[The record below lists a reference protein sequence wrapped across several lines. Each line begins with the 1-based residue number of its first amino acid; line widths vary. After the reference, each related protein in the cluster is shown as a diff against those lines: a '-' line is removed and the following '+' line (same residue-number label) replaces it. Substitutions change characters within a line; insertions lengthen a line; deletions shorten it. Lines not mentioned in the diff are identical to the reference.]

1 MKRMNGKRKLCL
13 LLAAAILLGSL
24 PSMTASAAY
33 ANGYEGGISGDG
45 VGIYAYG
52 VDISAWQGSTVD
64 FEKIAAD
71 GYSFVILRAGYAENE
86 DGTFEDNYKRAK
98 SAGLNVGAY
107 LYSYAD
113 TTEEALREAAA
124 MKQWLKGKQLEY
136 PVYYDLEDPE
146 THGGL
151 SKETLTDIALTFLDE
166 MAKEGWLVGLYSCK
180 SWLETKMDTA
190 KICKTY
196 ECWMAHFVSD
206 GTYQIYDR
214 YDEAFGMWQ
223 YSPSG
228 IVDGVAGGVDMNV
241 AFKDY
246 PAICRQFGF
255 NGYTATGETLA
266 LSGVSAPTVLTKG
279 EIYPVEGRI
288 LSSGGN
294 LTSVT
299 VGFYDQDGEQVTGRS
314 AGPKQLSYELKDL
327 ASGVKSVDLPE
338 GIYYYCIYATNSKDS
353 KCLLRQQVVVS
364 GIGARLDDASTPG
377 QWKEGDEF
385 FPKGVITAS
394 TAIQSVTV
402 SVVDSGNKT
411 RCSLS
416 AAPAATEF
424 DLSKL
429 EGKMNVSS
437 LQTGEYTYCVDVK
450 TQKGSKRL
458 LSEEFRIWVRSDPVT
473 ISSAPLKKEYYPGDE
488 ITLDGTLTSQNS
500 NLDGVYLKVTDAF
513 GTELVSAELTPKKQE
528 LALSTFNTSIDLKN
542 LPVGAYLCEICA
554 LNAAGPVTAGEYRF
568 IVRPDDISLCG
579 LEAPTMLTLG
589 DGFHLRGVVA
599 SDVSALEFVSV
610 TVADVN
616 GAVLLSAAAVPMQA
630 AFDLSAFDSQLVFSD
645 LKKGTYTLRISS
657 ENMYNYT
664 TLYEAP
670 LTITVNRDTITW
682 SDEYFDPAGLSYGP
696 GSTLGFYGELTS
708 AASNITDLEV
718 SILGGDGHT
727 VMSAST
733 APNDTVAYLAQFN
746 QMLRLAALPAG
757 GYRLIVT
764 AENASGRYVML
775 QSDFFVTECLHLNV
789 YSGTVYEA
797 NCVSGGAICDSR
809 CLDCGAKVRAGQ
821 ALEKKDHEYVDGVCK
836 SCRRGVFK
844 QVNAIPEEAGLRS
857 GGRYV
862 LTCIDGETTYALG
875 AGGETVEIAVEQ
887 DMLQVSAELLW
898 EPVCQRDGTVLLRNP
913 YGEYLHLDSGG
924 LFVGAGRS
932 NGVFVLTEAAGLF
945 TLSQSGEQGRCLS
958 FSDAAFSAEKTAAE
972 LLVYVYQP

>member
-1 MKRMNGKRKLCL
+1 MKRMYGKRKLCL

-24 PSMTASAAY
+24 PSITASAAY

-45 VGIYAYG
+45 AGIYAYG

-98 SAGLNVGAY
+98 SAGLDVGAY

-151 SKETLTDIALTFLDE
+151 SKEALTDIALTFLDE
-166 MAKEGWLVGLYSCK
+166 MAKDGWLVGLYSCK

-196 ECWMAHFVSD
+196 ECWMAHFVRD

-228 IVDGVAGGVDMNV
+228 TVDGVEGGVDMNV

-255 NGYTATGETLA
+255 NGYTATGETLL
-266 LSGVSAPTVLTKG
+266 LSSVTAPQVLTKG
-279 EIYPVEGRI
+279 ESYPVDGRVI
-288 LSSGGN
+288 SSGGN

-299 VGFYDQDGEQVTGRS
+299 AGFYNQDGEQVTGRS
-314 AGPKQLSYELKDL
+314 VGPRQLSYELKDL
-327 ASGVKSVDLPE
+327 ASGVKSADLPE

-353 KCLLRQQVVVS
+353 KCLLRQEVVVS
-364 GIGARLDDASTPG
+364 TVGARLDDANTPG
-377 QWKEGDEF
+377 QWKEGEEF
-385 FPKGVITAS
+385 VPDGVITAS
-394 TAIQSVTV
+394 TAIQSVVV
-402 SVVDSGNKT
+402 SVIDSGNKT
-411 RCSLS
+411 KCSLS
-416 AAPAATEF
+416 AEPDATEF
-424 DLSKL
+424 DLADL
-429 EGKMNVSS
+429 VGKMNISS
-437 LQTGEYTYCVDVK
+437 LSTGKYTYCIDVK
-450 TQKGSKRL
+450 TQNGTKRL
-458 LSEEFRIWVRSDPVT
+458 LSEEFHIWVRSDPVT
-473 ISSAPLKKEYYPGDE
+473 ISSDPLKKEYYPGDE

-500 NLDGVYLKVTDAF
+500 NLDVVYLKVTDAF
-513 GTELVSAELTPKKQE
+513 GTELVSAELMPKKKE
-528 LALSTFNTSIDLKN
+528 LDLSEFNAEIELKE
-542 LPVGAYLCEICA
+542 LPVGTYSCEICA

-579 LEAPTMLTLG
+579 LEAPTSITLG

-610 TVADVN
+610 TVTDVN
-616 GAVLLSAAAVPMQA
+616 GGVLLSAAAAPMKA

-645 LKKGTYTLRISS
+645 LKKGTYTLRISA

-664 TLYEAP
+664 ILYETP
-670 LTITVNRDTITW
+670 FTVTVNRDTITW
-682 SDEYFDPAGLSYGP
+682 TDEYFDPAGLSYGP

-708 AASNITDLEV
+708 ASSDITCLKAE
-718 SILGGDGHT
+718 ILGEDGHT
-727 VMSAST
+727 VMSASLE
-733 APNDTVAYLAQFN
+733 PNDSVAYLAPFN
-746 QMLRLAALPAG
+746 QMLRLAALSAG
-757 GYRLIVT
+757 AYTLVIT
-764 AENASGRYVML
+764 ADNDSGSYVML
-775 QSDFFVTECLHLNV
+775 QSVFFVTECLHLDV
-789 YSGTVYEA
+789 FSGAVYEA
-797 NCVSGGAICDSR
+797 TCVSCGAIGDSR
-809 CLDCGAKVRAGQ
+809 CLDCGAKVRSGQ
-821 ALEKKDHEYVDGVCK
+821 LLEKKEHDYVDGVCK
-836 SCRRGVFK
+836 SCRRRQFL
-844 QVNAIPEEAGLRS
+844 QVSATPEEVGLRS

-862 LTCIDGETTYALG
+862 LICADGEKTYALG
-875 AGGETVEIAVEQ
+875 ARGETVEVTVEH
-887 DMLQVSAELLW
+887 DLPQVSAELLW
-898 EPVCQRDGTVLLRNP
+898 EPVCQRDGTVLLKNP

-932 NGVFVLTEAAGLF
+932 NGVFILTETEGSFAISLD
-945 TLSQSGEQGRCLS
+945 SESGRCLS
-958 FSDAAFSAEKTAAE
+958 FTEKTFSVGTTAAE
-972 LLVYVYQP
+972 FAIISYKP

>member
-1 MKRMNGKRKLCL
+1 MKRMYGKRGLCL
-13 LLAAAILLGSL
+13 LLAAVILLGLL
-24 PSMTASAAY
+24 PSMTVSASY
-33 ANGYEGGISGDG
+33 ANGYEGGIAGDG
-45 VGIYAYG
+45 TGIYAYG
-52 VDISAWQGSTVD
+52 VDISAWQGSAVD

-151 SKETLTDIALTFLDE
+151 SKEALTDIALTFLDE
-166 MAKEGWLVGLYSCK
+166 MAKDGWLVGLYSCK

-206 GTYQIYDR
+206 GTYKIYDR
-214 YDEAFGMWQ
+214 YDEAYGMWQ

-228 IVDGVAGGVDMNV
+228 TVDGVEGGVDMNV

-279 EIYPVEGRI
+279 ETYPVEGKI

-327 ASGVKSVDLPE
+327 ASGVKSADLPE

-364 GIGARLDDASTPG
+364 GIGARLDDANTPG

-385 FPKGVITAS
+385 VPEGVITAS

-402 SVVDSGNKT
+402 SVIDSGNKT
-411 RCSLS
+411 QCSLS
-416 AAPAATEF
+416 AAPDATEF

-429 EGKMNVSS
+429 EGKLNVSS
-437 LQTGEYTYCVDVK
+437 LQTGKYTYCVDVK

-500 NLDGVYLKVTDAF
+500 NLDGVYLKVTDSF
-513 GTELVSAELTPKKQE
+513 GTELASAELTPKKKE
-528 LALSTFNTSIDLKN
+528 VALSTFNTSIDLKD

-554 LNAAGPVTAGEYRF
+554 LNAAGPVTVGEYRF
-568 IVRPDDISLCG
+568 VVRPDDISLCG

-589 DGFHLRGVVA
+589 DGYHLRGVVA

-610 TVADVN
+610 TVTDVN

-630 AFDLSAFDSQLVFSD
+630 AFDLSAFDSQLAFSN
-645 LKKGTYTLRISS
+645 LKKGTYTLRIAA

-664 TLYEAP
+664 ILYEAS
-670 LTITVNRDTITW
+670 LTVTVNRDTIIW
-682 SDEYFDPAGLSYGP
+682 SDEYFDPSGLSYGP

-708 AASNITDLEV
+708 ASSNITGLEA
-718 SILGGDGHT
+718 SILGEDGHT
-727 VMSAST
+727 VMSASST
-733 APNDTVAYLAQFN
+733 PNDTVTYLAQFN

-757 GYRLIVT
+757 AYSLLIT

-789 YSGTVYEA
+789 YSGAVYEA
-797 NCVSGGAICDSR
+797 TCVSGGAIGDSR
-809 CLDCGAKVRAGQ
+809 CLDCGAKVRSGQ
-821 ALEKKDHEYVDGVCK
+821 LLEKKEHDYVDGVCK
-836 SCRRGVFK
+836 SCRRRAFK
-844 QVNAIPEEAGLRS
+844 QVDAVLEEVGLRS

-862 LTCIDGETTYALG
+862 LTCTDGKTTYALG
-875 AGGETVEIAVEQ
+875 AKGEAVEVAAEQ

-898 EPVCQRDGTVLLRNP
+898 EPICQRDGTVLLRNP
-913 YGEYLHLDSGG
+913 YGEYLHLDSSG
-924 LFVGAGRS
+924 LFVGTGRS
-932 NGVFVLTEAAGLF
+932 NGVFALTEAEGCF
-945 TLSQSGEQGRCLS
+945 SISKNGEPNCTLSFAENV
-958 FSDAAFSAEKTAAE
+958 FSVRKVGAE
-972 LLVYVYQP
+972 LVVFSYKP

>member
-1 MKRMNGKRKLCL
+1 M
-13 LLAAAILLGSL
+13 LLAAVILLGLL
-24 PSMTASAAY
+24 PSMTVSAAY
-33 ANGYEGGISGDG
+33 ANGYEGGIAGDG
-45 VGIYAYG
+45 TGIYAYG
-52 VDISAWQGSTVD
+52 VDISAWQGSAVD

-71 GYSFVILRAGYAENE
+71 GYTFVILRAGYAENE
-86 DGTFEDNYKRAK
+86 DDAFEENYKRAK
-98 SAGLNVGAY
+98 AAGLNVGAY

-151 SKETLTDIALTFLDE
+151 SKEVLTNIALAFLDE
-166 MAKEGWLVGLYSCK
+166 MAKDGWLVGLYSCK
-180 SWLETKMDTA
+180 SWLENKMDTA

-206 GTYQIYDR
+206 GTYNIYDR
-214 YDEAFGMWQ
+214 YDEVYGMWQ

-228 IVDGVAGGVDMNV
+228 NVDGVEGGVDMNV

-255 NGYTATGETLA
+255 NGYTATGETLV

-279 EIYPVEGRI
+279 ETYPVEGKI

-299 VGFYDQDGEQVTGRS
+299 VGFYDRDGEQVTGRS

-327 ASGVKSVDLPE
+327 ASGVKSADLPE
-338 GIYYYCIYATNSKDS
+338 GTYYYCVYATNPKDS
-353 KCLLRQQVVVS
+353 KCLLRQEVVVS
-364 GIGARLDDASTPG
+364 AVGARLDDANTPG

-385 FPKGVITAS
+385 VPKGVITAS

-416 AAPAATEF
+416 AAPEATEF

-429 EGKMNVSS
+429 EGKLNVSS
-437 LQTGEYTYCVDVK
+437 LSTGKYTYCVDVK

-473 ISSAPLKKEYYPGDE
+473 VSSAPLKKEYYPGDE

-500 NLDGVYLKVTDAF
+500 NLDGVYLKVTDSF
-513 GTELVSAELTPKKQE
+513 GTELASAELTPKKKE
-528 LALSTFNTSIDLKN
+528 VALSTFNTSIDLKD

-554 LNAAGPVTAGEYRF
+554 LNAAGPVTVGEYRF
-568 IVRPDDISLCG
+568 VVRPDDISLCG
-579 LEAPTMLTLG
+579 LEALTMLTLG

-610 TVADVN
+610 TVTDVN
-616 GAVLLSAAAVPMQA
+616 GAVLLGAAAVPMQA
-630 AFDLSAFDSQLVFSD
+630 AFDLSVLDSRLAFSD
-645 LKKGTYTLRISS
+645 LKKGTYTLRIAA

-670 LTITVNRDTITW
+670 LTVTVNRDTITW
-682 SDEYFDPAGLSYGP
+682 SDEYFDPAGISYGP

-708 AASNITDLEV
+708 AASDIIGLEA
-718 SILGGDGHT
+718 SILGEDGHT
-727 VMSAST
+727 VMTASCT
-733 APNDTVAYLAQFN
+733 PNDTVAYLAQFN

-757 GYRLIVT
+757 AYTLLVT

-789 YSGTVYEA
+789 YSGAVYEA
-797 NCVSGGAICDSR
+797 TCAGCGAIGESR

-821 ALEKKDHEYVDGVCK
+821 MLEKKDHDYADGVCRI
-836 SCRRGVFK
+836 CRRSGFK
-844 QVNAIPEEAGLRS
+844 QVNAVQEETGLHF

-862 LTCIDGETTYALG
+862 LTCMADGKTYALG
-875 AGGETVEIAVEQ
+875 ARGEAMEVTVEQ

-924 LFVGAGRS
+924 LFVGAGCS
-932 NGVFVLTEAAGLF
+932 NGVFVLNETAGRF
-945 TLSQSGEQGRCLS
+945 TLSQRGGQKRCLS
-958 FSDAAFSAEKTAAE
+958 FADNGFSVEKTAVE
-972 LLVYVYQP
+972 LYVYAYQP